1 MFSRLSGCQRCCR
14 TFQTN
19 LSSFS
24 RLPFVWWYGSEKVK
38 ALVVTKETLSYSSSI
53 NKVHC
58 AIRFFFNIFLRTR
71 ASLLYLRD
79 NQQQEEETEDYEEE
93 TFCGGLVVEQ
103 WTEPPTLKCRHLF
116 VFKFSSSSGK
126 SEFVFPGYFFS
137 GNNSG
142 DNLPSA
148 SVQRCLL
155 SALCKS
161 TTAENLRKSSWKRPS
176 RVEI

>member
-1 MFSRLSGCQRCCR
+1 MQYV
-14 TFQTN
+14 
-19 LSSFS
+19 SF
-24 RLPFVWWYGSEKVK
+24 L
-38 ALVVTKETLSYSSSI
+38 
-53 NKVHC
+53 
-58 AIRFFFNIFLRTR
+58 NIFLRTR

-79 NQQQEEETEDYEEE
+79 NQQQEEEPEDYEEE

-126 SEFVFPGYFFS
+126 SEFSFPGYFFS

-148 SVQRCLL
+148 SVPRCLL

-161 TTAENLRKSSWKRPS
+161 TTAENLRKSS
-176 RVEI
+176 